1 MGVFQTFMMTSGG
14 STVAP
19 FAFDNY
25 GQYDVDPSAMTLTSV
40 CTVGTSTTMTDGIR
54 MSGLISNG
62 DPASDAT
69 ILLPLNGG
77 ARPYG
82 IYPSGANTWS
92 SASNSSHFTVY
103 GQFANAGGAS
113 TYGTLGVRYEAD
125 TTSQWCW
132 GKQAHYL
139 GYESAGANVTYGT
152 INQTAKGT
160 WATGSYQMGPTSQRF
175 AHASSS
181 VGNFW
186 ASAAKDQLGGSSGWS
201 GQPTMGMF
209 KGDTGTTKTTFAAQ
223 SQSQNT
229 HGHLNRIQFISGTYD
244 GYSSTVLYSLPYN
257 QFSGGADGYKNVQ
270 VTQSGNGTPSIS
282 LGGHKARAIN
292 AAGGWYMPTI
302 NKKPFTFICEQDTT
316 SYGGFNNAFFNGTST
331 GINWTSVTGSYEA
344 AACIYTDPATSTMT
358 YLFAKGTNLY
368 MRTLTTAGSWGNET
382 NIGNVSNQVVGINP
396 IPGTTRFVVSM
407 CNGIELFDL
416 S

>member
-1 MGVFQTFMMTSGG
+1 
-14 STVAP
+14 
-19 FAFDNY
+19 
-25 GQYDVDPSAMTLTSV
+25 
-40 CTVGTSTTMTDGIR
+40 
-54 MSGLISNG
+54 
-62 DPASDAT
+62 
-69 ILLPLNGG
+69 
-77 ARPYG
+77 
-82 IYPSGANTWS
+82 
-92 SASNSSHFTVY
+92 
-103 GQFANAGGAS
+103 
-113 TYGTLGVRYEAD
+113 
-125 TTSQWCW
+125 
-132 GKQAHYL
+132 
-139 GYESAGANVTYGT
+139 
-152 INQTAKGT
+152 
-160 WATGSYQMGPTSQRF
+160 
-175 AHASSS
+175 
-181 VGNFW
+181 
-186 ASAAKDQLGGSSGWS
+186 
-201 GQPTMGMF
+201 MGMF

-223 SQSQNT
+223 NQSQNT
-229 HGHLNRIQFISGTYD
+229 HGHINRIQFISGTYD